1 MPRQGFSYSLVRALC
16 GAAAIGV
23 MVVAAEIAAT
33 PLMWIPFAS
42 SIVLVL
48 GSPETDA
55 AQYHRVLGGHL
66 ICAASG
72 VLCTQL
78 FGFGPWVA
86 VIAVGLAMLMMLRLD
101 VFHPPAAATP
111 IVIVATAASP
121 LFILSPSLAGA
132 MLLIGFS
139 WICQRLSPE
148 GQAGNSSENN
158 Q

>member
-1 MPRQGFSYSLVRALC
+1 M
-16 GAAAIGV
+16 GV

-55 AQYHRVLGGHL
+55 AKYHRVLGGHL
-66 ICAASG
+66 ICAVSG

-78 FGFGPWVA
+78 LGFAPWVA
-86 VIAVGLAMLMMLRLD
+86 ALAIGLAMLMMLRLD
-101 VFHPPAAATP
+101 VFHPPAAASP
-111 IVIVATAASP
+111 IVIVTTAASP
-121 LFILSPSLAGA
+121 LFVLSPSLTGA
-132 MLLIGFS
+132 VLLIGFS

-158 Q
+158 H